1 MDLLGLSRPEATVVA
16 GYPARPATTMPP
28 DASPRR
34 PIWRSV
40 WTDTALGVDRYG
52 ARCGPIRRSVWTE
65 PAVRGHK
72 VNAEWDCGF

>member
-40 WTDTALGVDRYG
+40 WTDTALGVDRTGRQG
-52 ARCGPIRRSVWTE
+52 A
-65 PAVRGHK
+65 
-72 VNAEWDCGF
+72 